1 MRLRTL
7 TITAKDKIC
16 FLEERI
22 CNGDACE
29 YAKGHFDRVNDAIL
43 AMIENN
49 EVFNQQIIEEYS
61 RQFKVCPFELSLDLI
76 AWCDFIIGD
85 YNYFFDP
92 KAMIKR
98 MAFDD
103 TPYIFLIDEAHN
115 LVDRGREMYSAEIK
129 ESDLK
134 ELKKEFK
141 YKNKKLIGIINKII
155 KKLKEYTIGEKG
167 NIVID
172 EGPGEMLVL
181 FRLFATEGENYLKE
195 HIGET
200 IDEIFLNVYF
210 SFLDFIRIGELFS
223 EDFVLYCNN
232 EDMDIRIKIFC
243 LNPSNVIKQCI
254 KGNISNIFFSATL
267 SPMNYFKN
275 LLGGDDKSYS
285 IKLQSP
291 FPPENRNLIL
301 KYDIDTRYKYREKS
315 YYPICKYINETLN
328 NYEGNFLVF
337 FPSYEYMTK
346 VYEVYCKNFSE
357 HNIYLQESVMT
368 EEEREEFLERFS
380 LMDVDKNSK
389 ERTIGFVVLGG
400 VFSEGIDLIGDRL
413 KGAIIVGVGLPKIS
427 FERKLI
433 EEYFNE
439 IGEPGFHYAYTFP
452 GMNKVIQ
459 AMGRVIRT
467 EEDKGTIML
476 LDKRYRSEIY
486 QKLMPIE

>member
-1 MRLRTL
+1 
-7 TITAKDKIC
+7 
-16 FLEERI
+16 
-22 CNGDACE
+22 
-29 YAKGHFDRVNDAIL
+29 
-43 AMIENN
+43 
-49 EVFNQQIIEEYS
+49 
-61 RQFKVCPFELSLDLI
+61 
-76 AWCDFIIGD
+76 
-85 YNYFFDP
+85 
-92 KAMIKR
+92 
-98 MAFDD
+98 
-103 TPYIFLIDEAHN
+103 
-115 LVDRGREMYSAEIK
+115 
-129 ESDLK
+129 
-134 ELKKEFK
+134 
-141 YKNKKLIGIINKII
+141 
-155 KKLKEYTIGEKG
+155 
-167 NIVID
+167 
-172 EGPGEMLVL
+172 
-181 FRLFATEGENYLKE
+181 
-195 HIGET
+195 
-200 IDEIFLNVYF
+200 
-210 SFLDFIRIGELFS
+210 
-223 EDFVLYCNN
+223 
-232 EDMDIRIKIFC
+232 
-243 LNPSNVIKQCI
+243 
-254 KGNISNIFFSATL
+254 
-267 SPMNYFKN
+267 MNYFEN

-301 KYDIDTRYKYREKS
+301 KYDIDTRYKYRDKS